1 METKATNSIIKK
13 ELKKTT
19 GIDKEAF
26 LELYR
31 GEFDE
36 CDNSPYSTQCTC

>member
-1 METKATNSIIKK
+1 MENKILIKK
-13 ELKKTT
+13 RELKKTT
-19 GIDKEAF
+19 NTEQEAF

-31 GEFDE
+31 GEFDD

>member
-1 METKATNSIIKK
+1 MENKILIKK
-13 ELKKTT
+13 RELKKTT
-19 GIDKEAF
+19 NTEQEAF

-31 GEFDE
+31 GEFDYD